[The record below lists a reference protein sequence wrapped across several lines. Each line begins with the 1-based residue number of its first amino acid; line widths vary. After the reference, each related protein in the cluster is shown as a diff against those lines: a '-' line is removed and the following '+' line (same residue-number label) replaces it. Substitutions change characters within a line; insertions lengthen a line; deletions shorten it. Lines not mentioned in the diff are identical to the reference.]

1 MLSQVNGLLRAHSV
15 LIILKYII
23 VDSLFSLQ
31 FHLWAAKIICL
42 KFSHLE
48 KTRQPKFVVNRHFK
62 AGAGPDKDFVGIF
75 IFSFFSHLV
84 FLSSPSFVSLGVGW
98 DYWGSRWQTDK
109 AQILCNNDQQTNT
122 TTTAL
127 LINIIRKVNSDY
139 QRLSV
144 STKQQRG
151 KKLPRREPRQSG

>member
-1 MLSQVNGLLRAHSV
+1 MLSQVNGLLRAHSM
-15 LIILKYII
+15 LIILKYIN

-84 FLSSPSFVSLGVGW
+84 FLNSPSFVSLGVGW

-109 AQILCNNDQQTNT
+109 AQFLCNNDQQIST
-122 TTTAL
+122 TTHQHRQESKLYLPEAVSLHQAIAGKDIADERTHTTRM
-127 LINIIRKVNSDY
+127 IN
-139 QRLSV
+139 
-144 STKQQRG
+144 
-151 KKLPRREPRQSG
+151 